1 MIGAV
6 GKFCIPPLGT
16 NDHSWANRMI
26 ALLVDGLRYGANP
39 GGANPGPAAAER
51 TVATSGRHNAQAR
64 LRCYVSC
71 R

>member
-1 MIGAV
+1 
-6 GKFCIPPLGT
+6 
-16 NDHSWANRMI
+16 MI